1 MGFRLVEFLE
11 PWMVAFL
18 ECIISF
24 FLLHTHLSTG
34 DGRGLSEWVG
44 LGRGEAEEVTGAL
57 EQEDPWWGPG
67 NHYASILALK
77 VGTERF
83 FD

>member
-1 MGFRLVEFLE
+1 MGFRLVESLE

-44 LGRGEAEEVTGAL
+44 LGRGEAEDVT
-57 EQEDPWWGPG
+57 
-67 NHYASILALK
+67 
-77 VGTERF
+77 
-83 FD
+83 

>member
-11 PWMVAFL
+11 PWIVPFL
-18 ECIISF
+18 ECNISF

-34 DGRGLSEWVG
+34 DGRALSEWVG

-57 EQEDPWWGPG
+57 EQEDPW
-67 NHYASILALK
+67 L
-77 VGTERF
+77 GTWQPLCV
-83 FD
+83 DIGS